1 MTTDDGPG
9 PTRAQQ
15 FGHWATDAARAAGY
29 DVDSQRGGGRR
40 DIAKAT
46 GMSPTSVGRMLAGK
60 TLPSPK
66 FYAALADAFRV
77 SLREVLIQAGAA
89 TDDLLEATALRASEA
104 KRISPEEAAERV
116 GIRKPANVQLVVS
129 MINQMLQQEATE
141 DGAA

>member
-1 MTTDDGPG
+1 
-9 PTRAQQ
+9 
-15 FGHWATDAARAAGY
+15 
-29 DVDSQRGGGRR
+29 
-40 DIAKAT
+40 
-46 GMSPTSVGRMLAGK
+46 MLAGK